1 MKENSTNTKENEGKS
16 PSPGKGT
23 SPEEKKPEKREF
35 LHEVNEIN
43 KLTSNPGKVLHYS
56 ELPSNKRISGRK
68 SGLTKQPMNLLTQP
82 SQHVPLPK
90 LILPEEMT
98 DKSGNLL
105 GKRNETSGEIIR
117 KINVIKPEQNPNES
131 LFSMLQKVKEINK
144 NEKVVESVNYSSS
157 SSEEEEE
164 SEELEEEEPEDEE
177 DEETDEEEIRNSRE
191 LLIKSMSGPIA
202 RRSDKNQLKNSPISL
217 KQKKR
222 REKNRKSEKK
232 NEKTNKNVGLG
243 GYKSLSDD
251 EEEEEEPE
259 DEYEIHPSF
268 QPSSLPFKDPSP
280 IRDATVVVKN
290 YFPIDK
296 VYNIP
301 IRFSNSHV
309 LPFPSSPFF
318 LSPFLLP
325 PFSSPLSISPLSSPL
340 SFFSLFPLPFP
351 SSPLFPL
358 LSFFPPFPSPF

>member
-1 MKENSTNTKENEGKS
+1 
-16 PSPGKGT
+16 
-23 SPEEKKPEKREF
+23 
-35 LHEVNEIN
+35 
-43 KLTSNPGKVLHYS
+43 
-56 ELPSNKRISGRK
+56 
-68 SGLTKQPMNLLTQP
+68 
-82 SQHVPLPK
+82 
-90 LILPEEMT
+90 
-98 DKSGNLL
+98 
-105 GKRNETSGEIIR
+105 
-117 KINVIKPEQNPNES
+117 
-131 LFSMLQKVKEINK
+131 MLQKVKEINK

-177 DEETDEEEIRNSRE
+177 DEETDEEEIRNSRK
-191 LLIKSMSGPIA
+191 LLIKSMSGPIS

-318 LSPFLLP
+318 LSPFLLL
-325 PFSSPLSISPLSSPL
+325 PFSSPLS
-340 SFFSLFPLPFP
+340 FFLPSLLFFP
-351 SSPLFPL
+351 SSL
-358 LSFFPPFPSPF
+358 